1 MSDDFPV
8 PGLRIATGDICD
20 TDPFT
25 DRITVGAIFAIILN
39 DGVNRTRNFSNGLG
53 YCHSKH
59 LPQYIVHYTT
69 LQYYIQGGFRNFFA
83 MKTALIQVREEPF
96 QSK

>member
-39 DGVNRTRNFSNGLG
+39 DGVNRTRKLFERTRV
-53 YCHSKH
+53 
-59 LPQYIVHYTT
+59 LPLKTPPSIYSALYHVTVLYTR
-69 LQYYIQGGFRNFFA
+69 GF
-83 MKTALIQVREEPF
+83 
-96 QSK
+96 